1 MCNQERFRFY
11 TLLRTDC
18 DEERVATYR
27 HVLKCRLSQG
37 GAIPFFY
44 LCLKSCA
51 LRSKPSDGPCGAA
64 DDSVRIVGNWKS
76 KELEFQKE
84 YLKLVNEE
92 PTPVMPNEMEKLVSE
107 LSRDRRAFQK
117 NQRRMYDCKT
127 LQFSNTQQ
135 IPTSATSSFAG
146 NWSEGLPQ
154 K

>member
-1 MCNQERFRFY
+1 M
-11 TLLRTDC
+11 T
-18 DEERVATYR
+18 TYR

-64 DDSVRIVGNWKS
+64 DDSVRIVGNWKR

-107 LSRDRRAFQK
+107 LSRDRPVFFATIAV
-117 NQRRMYDCKT
+117 T
-127 LQFSNTQQ
+127 LTAAAL
-135 IPTSATSSFAG
+135 PTSATSSFAG